1 MKRIA
6 LFLVVFVVVLYGS
19 WPYYTIYRLD
29 SALGAEDVQAIAPFV
44 DLSTIRAGYREQ
56 AGAALKDM
64 MPDSSRGGESEPL
77 VEWLAE
83 SLRPLGE
90 AALERTVTLDWV
102 RHVLRDAA
110 QRATDERPVYF
121 IAGIDHAFFQ
131 SWNRFGIR
139 LGSTEV
145 VMQLQGLNWRVTAL
159 EERAQDR

>member
-1 MKRIA
+1 MTRFILFIA
-6 LFLVVFVVVLYGS
+6 LFVVVLYGS

-29 SALGAEDVQAIAPFV
+29 GVLGAEDVQAIAPFV
-44 DLSTIRAGYREQ
+44 DLPTIRAGYREQ

-102 RHVLRDAA
+102 RYVLRDAA
-110 QRATDERPVYF
+110 QRATDKRPAYF